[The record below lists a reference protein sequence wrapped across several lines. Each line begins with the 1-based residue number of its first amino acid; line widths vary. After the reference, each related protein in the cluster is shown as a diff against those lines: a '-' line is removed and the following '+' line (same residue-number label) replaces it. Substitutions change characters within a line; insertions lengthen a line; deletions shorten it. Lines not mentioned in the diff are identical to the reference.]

1 MVDTSPNNRRIAKNT
16 LFLYFRMLLTMA
28 VALYTSRV
36 VLNTLGVED
45 FGIYN
50 VVGGVVAMFSLV
62 SSSLSS
68 AISRFITYELGRGN
82 PKKLKIIF
90 SSAINIQ
97 VALAILI
104 CILAE
109 SVGVW
114 FLNNKMNIPASRLLA
129 ANWVLQCAIFTFMV
143 NLVSV
148 PYNAAII
155 AHERMKAFAYVSFL
169 EVTLKLGAVFILYI
183 TTFDKLKTYAI
194 ILLCISIV
202 IRLVYGIYC
211 KKHFTECNYHFVYD
225 KSVMKEVA
233 SFAGWNFIG
242 SSSGVLRDQGG
253 NIILNLFCGPTVNAA
268 RGIAFQVNTAVNSF
282 VTNFMIAL
290 NPQITKSYA
299 LGDKEYMMTLIYQGA
314 RFAFYLLLLL
324 SLPVIVNTRYI
335 LFLWLKVVPEHTVMF
350 VRLILAFALSE
361 SISQPLITAQLAT
374 GKIRNYQL
382 LVGGLQMLN
391 LPVSYIL
398 LRLGYIPEITIIIA
412 ICISQCCLIAR
423 LYMLRKMI
431 QLKFWFYMKNVYLKV
446 LLVSIV
452 AAIIPWVGSCFLSE
466 SFINFFF
473 ITCTSIICTLFSIF
487 FIGCNHKERFLI
499 KEKIINLTR
508 RSFHK

>member
-1 MVDTSPNNRRIAKNT
+1 MGTSSNNKRIAKNT
-16 LFLYFRMLLTMA
+16 LFLYSRMLLTMA
-28 VALYTSRV
+28 VSLYTSRV

-82 PKKLKIIF
+82 QKKLKIIF
-90 SSAINIQ
+90 SSAVNIQ
-97 VALAILI
+97 IVLAILI

-109 SVGVW
+109 IVGVW
-114 FLNNKMNIPASRLLA
+114 FLNSKMNIPASRLLA
-129 ANWVLQCAIFTFMV
+129 ANWVLQCTIFTFMV

-155 AHERMKAFAYVSFL
+155 AHERMKAFAYVGFL
-169 EVTLKLGAVFILYI
+169 EVALKLGAVFILYVTI
-183 TTFDKLKTYAI
+183 FDKLKIYAI
-194 ILLCISIV
+194 LLLCISIV
-202 IRLVYGIYC
+202 IRLVYGFYC
-211 KKHFTECNYHFVYD
+211 KKHFPECNYCFVYD

-242 SSSGVLRDQGG
+242 SSSGVLRDHGG
-253 NIILNLFCGPTVNAA
+253 NIVLNLFCGPTVNAA
-268 RGIAFQVNTAVNSF
+268 RGIAFQVNTAINSF

-324 SLPVIVNTRYI
+324 SLPVIVNTHYI
-335 LFLWLKVVPEHTVMF
+335 LILWLKVVPEHTVMF
-350 VRLILAFALSE
+350 VRLILIFALSE

-382 LVGGLQMLN
+382 FVGGLQMLN
-391 LPVSYIL
+391 LPVSYVL
-398 LRLGYIPEITIIIA
+398 LRLGYVPEITIIVA
-412 ICISQCCLIAR
+412 ICISQCCLVAR
-423 LYMLRKMI
+423 LFMLRKMI
-431 QLKFWFYMKNVYLKV
+431 QLKFWFYMKNVYLKI

-452 AAIIPWVGSCFLSE
+452 AIIIPWGGTYYLSE
-466 SFINFFF
+466 SFVNFFF
-473 ITCTSIICTLFSIF
+473 ITCTSVICTLFSIF
-487 FIGCNHKERFLI
+487 LVGCSRKERFFI
-499 KEKIINLTR
+499 KEKIIYLVRTN
-508 RSFHK
+508 FYK